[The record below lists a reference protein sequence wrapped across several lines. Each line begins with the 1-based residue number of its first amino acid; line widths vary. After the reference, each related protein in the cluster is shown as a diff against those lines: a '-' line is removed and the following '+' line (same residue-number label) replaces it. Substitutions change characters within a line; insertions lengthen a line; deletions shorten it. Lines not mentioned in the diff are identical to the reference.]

1 MIYGIIIGIL
11 ITVGI
16 VIFFYFFL
24 FKARIEKDSKEAFE
38 NVDSKVFEEKI
49 KGFLDISSKVLGDKK
64 QEINEQLKEK
74 ETRFTDLIE
83 VVKKELKSHQ
93 EHVNKLEEE
102 RIKTFAE
109 LQKDIVKHGEIAS
122 ELQSTTTKLIQ
133 TLSNS
138 RTRGQL
144 GEKVAEDILKASG
157 LIEGMHYLKNKKQ
170 ETHTTRPDFAFLLPD
185 KFKVNMDVK
194 FPFDNFAKMIEA
206 ERLDE
211 KDNAELY
218 KKQFH
223 KDLKDKITEV
233 TTREYINPKE
243 NTLEYVILFIPNEGV
258 SSFIHENFPD
268 IFDLAVEKKVVM
280 SSPYQ
285 LFGFVS
291 IIRQA
296 FQNFYYE
303 EKTKTILSLI
313 SEFSKRYNI
322 FKGRFIDMKG
332 RIEKVDDMYEDIATK
347 SFKMIDSTVKKIDKY
362 KQGLPAS
369 EIEAIDASTKLL
381 NSNED
386 TDVSETEDE

>member
-1 MIYGIIIGIL
+1 MDITSLIIGIS
-11 ITVGI
+11 ITVVI
-16 VIFFYFFL
+16 VILLYLFL
-24 FKARIEKDSKEAFE
+24 FKGRIEKDSKEAFE
-38 NVDSKVFEEKI
+38 NAASKVFEEKI
-49 KGFLDISSKVLGDKK
+49 KGFLDISSRILGDKK
-64 QEINEQLKEK
+64 QEIEEQLKEK

-83 VVKKELKSHQ
+83 TVKKEIKSHQ

-102 RIKTFAE
+102 RIRTFTE
-109 LQKDIVKHGEIAS
+109 LQKDMKRHGEIAS
-122 ELQSTTTKLIQ
+122 ELQSTTIKLTQ

-157 LIEGMHYLKNKKQ
+157 LIEGIHYLKNKRQ

-206 ERLDE
+206 ESLNE
-211 KDNAELY
+211 KENADMY
-218 KKQFH
+218 KKQFY
-223 KDLKDKITEV
+223 KDLKNKITEV

-258 SSFIHENFPD
+258 SSFIQENFPD

-296 FQNFYYE
+296 FQNFYYQ
-303 EKTKTILSLI
+303 EKTKIILSLI
-313 SEFSKRYNI
+313 SEFSNRYNI
-322 FKGRFIDMKG
+322 FKNRFADMKS
-332 RIEKVDDMYEDIATK
+332 RIEKVDDIYDDIATK
-347 SFKMIDSTVKKIDKY
+347 SFRMIDSTVKKIDKY
-362 KQGLPAS
+362 KQGLPAA
-369 EIEAIDASTKLL
+369 EIEVNLIEK
-381 NSNED
+381 
-386 TDVSETEDE
+386 SEKEK

>member
-1 MIYGIIIGIL
+1 MIYGIIIGAF
-11 ITVGI
+11 ITG
-16 VIFFYFFL
+16 VIIALLYFFL
-24 FKARIEKDSKEAFE
+24 FKKRIEIDSKEAFE
-38 NVDSKVFEEKI
+38 NVASKVFEEKI

-64 QEINEQLKEK
+64 QEIDDQLKEK

-83 VVKKELKSHQ
+83 VVKKEIKSHH

-102 RIKTFAE
+102 RIRTFTE
-109 LQKDIVKHGEIAS
+109 LQKDMGKHGEIAS

-170 ETHTTRPDFAFLLPD
+170 ETHSTRPDFAFLLPD
-185 KFKVNMDVK
+185 KFKINMDVK
-194 FPFDNFAKMIEA
+194 FPFDNYAKMIEA
-206 ERLDE
+206 ESLDE
-211 KDNAELY
+211 KENSDKH

-223 KDLKDKITEV
+223 RDLKDKITEV

-258 SSFIHENFPD
+258 SSFIHEHFPD
-268 IFDLAVEKKVVM
+268 IFDLAIEKRVM
-280 SSPYQ
+280 MTSPYQ

-313 SEFSKRYNI
+313 SEFSKRYDI
-322 FKGRFIDMKG
+322 FKGRFTDMKS
-332 RIEKVDDMYEDIATK
+332 RIEKVDDMYEDIAIK

-362 KQGLPAS
+362 KQGLPVE
-369 EIEAIDASTKLL
+369 EIEAIDADTKLL
-381 NSNED
+381 RNNE
-386 TDVSETEDE
+386 ETEEI